1 VAPPVRIVPL
11 GGLGEVGMN
20 CMAIECDG
28 RIAVVDCG
36 IMFPNEPV
44 GVDVIAPD
52 LTFLRERR
60 AQVGA
65 VFLTHGHE
73 DHMGA
78 LPFLLRD
85 VPVPVY
91 GTRFTLALLRP
102 RLAEAGVEA
111 DLREVVPGDRR
122 SAGEGS
128 PLAAEFFAVT
138 HSIPDACGLALSTP
152 QGTLLHSGDFKIDPR
167 PVGGRAMDLPR
178 VEALGRAG
186 VRLLLSDSTNA
197 ERPGS
202 SLSESEVGP
211 ALEDAFERARGRV
224 FVACFSS
231 NIHRIQQVADAA
243 RAFGRRLAL
252 LGRSME
258 ANVRIAQELGYL
270 SVPGWMPVGLPEAR
284 ELPPRELCVLTTG
297 TQGEP
302 RSALA
307 RLARGEHPDLAV
319 SPGDLVI
326 LSSRF
331 IPGNEVAVGQVVN
344 ELCRRGAEVAYEGL
358 VPGTSSP
365 REAGLGRGVRPLH
378 VSGHAQEAEQR
389 RLIALAR
396 PAHFVPIPGEFRHL
410 ARHAAHAA
418 AEGVPGRN
426 ILVDGQVLSIGDGG
440 VSVEEAA
447 VPVGRVYTD
456 RDALLGADIGD
467 LVVRDRRLLAEAGLL
482 IAVLAVE
489 RASGAV
495 VRGPDLFAK
504 GVAGFEGAEEAIRG
518 EALRAI
524 EELSPTA
531 RTDVGEVQ
539 EALRASI
546 RRFFRREVGRR
557 PSVLPV
563 VLEL

>member
-20 CMAIECDG
+20 CLAVECDG

-36 IMFPNEPV
+36 IMFPTEAL

-52 LTFLRERR
+52 LTWLRERR
-60 AQVGA
+60 EAIGA

-73 DHMGA
+73 DHLGA

-85 VPVPVY
+85 VKVPVY

-102 RLAEAGVEA
+102 RLAEAGVAA
-111 DLREVVPGDRR
+111 DLREVTPGAVRP
-122 SAGEGS
+122 AGDAS
-128 PLAAEFFAVT
+128 PLSAEFFSVT
-138 HSIPDACGLALSTP
+138 HSIPDACGLALATP
-152 QGTLLHSGDFKIDPR
+152 QGTLLHSGDFKIDAR
-167 PVGGRAMDLPR
+167 PVAGPGMDLAR
-178 VEALGRAG
+178 VETLGRAG

-197 ERPGS
+197 ERAGS
-202 SLSESEVGP
+202 APSESEVGP
-211 ALEDAFERARGRV
+211 ALERAFERARGRV
-224 FVACFSS
+224 LVACFAS
-231 NIHRIQQVADAA
+231 NVHRIQQVVNAA

-258 ANVRIAQELGYL
+258 ANVRLARELGYL
-270 SVPGWMPVGLPEAR
+270 DLPAWMPVGFPEAR
-284 ELPPRELCVLTTG
+284 DLPPRELCVLTTG

-319 SPGDLVI
+319 APGDLVV

-331 IPGNEVAVGQVVN
+331 IPGNEVAVGQLVN
-344 ELCRRGAEVAYEGL
+344 ELCRRGADVATEG
-358 VPGTSSP
+358 P
-365 REAGLGRGVRPLH
+365 EPLH
-378 VSGHAQEAEQR
+378 VTGHAQEADQR

-396 PAHFVPIPGEFRHL
+396 PAHFVPIHGEYRHL

-418 AEGVPGRN
+418 AEGVPRRDV
-426 ILVDGQVLSIGDGG
+426 LVDGQVLELSDG
-440 VSVEEAA
+440 AA
-447 VPVGRVYTD
+447 RVLDGEVPVGRVYTD
-456 RDALLGADIGD
+456 RDELLGADIGA
-467 LVVRDRRLLAEAGLL
+467 LVVKDRRLLAEAGLL
-482 IAVLAVE
+482 IAVLAIE
-489 RASGAV
+489 RATGAV
-495 VRGPDLFAK
+495 VRGPELFAR

-518 EALRAI
+518 EVLRAL

-531 RTDVGEVQ
+531 RADVAEVQ
-539 EALRASI
+539 EALRGAV
-546 RRFFRREVGRR
+546 RRWFRREVGRR

>member
-1 VAPPVRIVPL
+1 MPAPVRIVPL
-11 GGLGEVGMN
+11 GGLGEIGMN
-20 CMAIECDG
+20 CMAVECDG

-36 IMFPNEPV
+36 VMFPNEPV
-44 GVDVIAPD
+44 GVDVITPD
-52 LTFLRERR
+52 LGWLRERR

-73 DHMGA
+73 DHLGA

-102 RLAEAGVEA
+102 RLAEAGVAA
-111 DLREVVPGDRR
+111 DLREVAPGDVRG
-122 SAGEGS
+122 AGDAA
-128 PLAAEFFAVT
+128 PVAAEFFSVT
-138 HSIPDACGLALSTP
+138 HSIPDACGLALRTP
-152 QGTLLHSGDFKIDPR
+152 QGTILHSGDFKIDPH
-167 PVGGRAMDLPR
+167 PIAGPGMDLAR
-178 VEALGRAG
+178 VEALGREG

-197 ERPGS
+197 EREGS
-202 SLSESEVGP
+202 SLPEAAVGK
-211 ALEDAFERARGRV
+211 ALEDIFEGARGRV
-224 FVACFSS
+224 FVACFAS
-231 NIHRIQQVADAA
+231 NVHRVQQVVNAA
-243 RAFGRRLAL
+243 RAFGRRVAF

-258 ANVRIAQELGYL
+258 ANAEIARALGYL
-270 SVPGWMPVGLPEAR
+270 DVPGWMPVGFPEAR

-297 TQGEP
+297 TQGEA

-319 SPGDLVI
+319 MPGDLVV

-344 ELCRRGAEVAYEGL
+344 DLCRRGAAVAYEGL
-358 VPGTSSP
+358 T
-365 REAGLGRGVRPLH
+365 PLH
-378 VSGHAQEAEQR
+378 VSGHAQAAEQR

-396 PAHFVPIPGEFRHL
+396 PAHFVPIHGEYRHL

-418 AEGVPGRN
+418 AEGVAGRHV
-426 ILVDGQVLSIGDGG
+426 LVDGQVLELSDAG
-440 VSVEEAA
+440 VAVAEEP

-456 RDALLGADIGD
+456 RDALLGQDIGAM
-467 LVVRDRRLLAEAGLL
+467 VVRDRRLLAEAGLL

-489 RASGAV
+489 RSTGAV
-495 VRGPDLFAK
+495 VRGPELFAR
-504 GVAGFEGAEEAIRG
+504 GVAGFDGADEQLRG
-518 EALRAI
+518 EVLRALA
-524 EELSPTA
+524 ELSPVA
-531 RTDVGEVQ
+531 RADVAEVQ
-539 EALRASI
+539 ETLRVAV
-546 RRFFRREVGRR
+546 RRWFRREVGRR